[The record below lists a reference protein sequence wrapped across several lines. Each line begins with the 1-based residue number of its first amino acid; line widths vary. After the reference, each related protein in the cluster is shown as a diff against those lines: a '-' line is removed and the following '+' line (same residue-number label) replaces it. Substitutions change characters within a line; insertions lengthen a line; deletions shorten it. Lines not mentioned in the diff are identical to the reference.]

1 MDDEVGEN
9 GSDDAECQ
17 EIEEDCYENER
28 ERRTAGLG
36 LRTCGYR
43 GRQS

>member
-17 EIEEDCYENER
+17 KIEGDGGAVEDKE
-28 ERRTAGLG
+28 
-36 LRTCGYR
+36 
-43 GRQS
+43 SS